1 MAENTLI
8 IRDKDGGEVSRVPV
22 QSADPRLADAVAG
35 QIRASL
41 REGYYLDYPEG
52 DYGEEIRRFFARDG
66 RSDK

>member
-1 MAENTLI
+1 MMETSLV
-8 IRDKDGGEVSRVPV
+8 IRDGDGREVSRVPV

-52 DYGEEIRRFFARDG
+52 DYSEEIRRLFARDG